1 MQSPPPAIATAR
13 SASTPAGKVQRD
25 RLVGGKERLVSGVD
39 AAGEAGQLA
48 QQLGAGVG
56 DHPLAIGGDLDPGET
71 AATLHLESAL
81 P

>member
-1 MQSPPPAIATAR
+1 
-13 SASTPAGKVQRD
+13 
-25 RLVGGKERLVSGVD
+25 
-39 AAGEAGQLA
+39 
-48 QQLGAGVG
+48 VG